1 LALDTYDVAENA
13 NLFYATLEV
22 RSWFRVT
29 IATDGDLTWLLPYD
43 RVRVSLDKQV
53 PSPKSDKLSFRMGL

>member
-29 IATDGDLTWLLPYD
+29 ITDGDLTWLLPYD
-43 RVRVSLDKQV
+43 RVRVSLDKQD
-53 PSPKSDKLSFRMGL
+53 PSPKSDKLLFRMGL